1 MAMLI
6 AAVTV
11 AGCAPPAG
19 DRTAPPAASSAPSS
33 IALRTAPANLGC
45 DTVGVDYRNVTFHI
59 DPTAAEQVSAT
70 TDTGKVL
77 LTYWSAGFRPGT
89 AAERVVRDPAGQV
102 VVTDGQVL
110 PIPQADWPR
119 LHGYFVCP
127 APDAL
132 YVLVVEPS

>member
-1 MAMLI
+1 MLCTAI
-6 AAVTV
+6 SVAA
-11 AGCAPPAG
+11 CAPPPSDG
-19 DRTAPPAASSAPSS
+19 TAPPTAATDPSR

-45 DTVGVDYRNVTFHI
+45 DSIGVDYRKVTFHI
-59 DPTAAEQVSAT
+59 DPSAAEQVSAT
-70 TDTGKVL
+70 TDTGRSL
-77 LTYWSAGFRPGT
+77 LTYWSTGFRPGT

>member
-1 MAMLI
+1 MLI
-6 AAVTV
+6 AAVTA

-19 DRTAPPAASSAPSS
+19 DGTAPPASSAPSS

-45 DTVGVDYRNVTFHI
+45 DSIGVDYRNVTFHI

-70 TDTGKVL
+70 TDTGMSL

-89 AAERVVRDPAGQV
+89 VAERVVRDPAGQV
-102 VVTDGQVL
+102 VMTDGQVL